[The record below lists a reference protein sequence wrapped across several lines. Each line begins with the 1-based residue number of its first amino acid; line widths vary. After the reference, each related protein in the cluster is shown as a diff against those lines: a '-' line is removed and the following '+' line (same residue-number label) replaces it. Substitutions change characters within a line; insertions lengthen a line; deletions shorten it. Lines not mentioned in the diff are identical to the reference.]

1 MVSERSWMDPE
12 ERAEFE
18 QNRAELI
25 ERAYGQYGITLKV
38 NKSDEIYIAN
48 ADLGEMVRFYEDY
61 RSEIEEML

>member
-1 MVSERSWMDPE
+1 MADRSWMDAE

-25 ERAYGQYGITLKV
+25 ERAYGQYDITLKV
-38 NKSDEIYIAN
+38 NRLDDLYIAN